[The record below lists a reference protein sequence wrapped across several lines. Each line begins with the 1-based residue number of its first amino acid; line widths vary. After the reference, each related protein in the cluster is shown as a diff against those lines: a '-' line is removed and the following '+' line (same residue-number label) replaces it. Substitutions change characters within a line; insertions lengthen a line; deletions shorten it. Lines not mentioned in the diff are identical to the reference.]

1 MLLVFTIDDNCCSFT
16 QKKEH
21 FFHLVKILSYYTNH
35 IHLQRQPLQ
44 LQSSSRVSLRQKYS
58 VSLSLHTN
66 KQCNCLFFF
75 FPNIFSSG
83 GLWVV
88 VSSSMYRKKKKKNGN
103 STMAPSVSLQVLG
116 VYSFS
121 SSVNTRGQYFIWI
134 KFVANGLRTCHRLCN
149 SKQTGDFGDDK
160 SARRR
165 RVSRSFF
172 FPRHCEVCQPAAGSS
187 EPLNDRVWS
196 RFLFFFFLGC
206 RLA

>member
-1 MLLVFTIDDNCCSFT
+1 M
-16 QKKEH
+16 
-21 FFHLVKILSYYTNH
+21 
-35 IHLQRQPLQ
+35 
-44 LQSSSRVSLRQKYS
+44 
-58 VSLSLHTN
+58 
-66 KQCNCLFFF
+66 
-75 FPNIFSSG
+75 
-83 GLWVV
+83 
-88 VSSSMYRKKKKKNGN
+88 
-103 STMAPSVSLQVLG
+103 LG

-187 EPLNDRVWS
+187 EPLNDRDGHVFFSFFFWGVAS
-196 RFLFFFFLGC
+196 LEMRADELCFEVLTMLRFMAQVFRFLHIDN
-206 RLA
+206 